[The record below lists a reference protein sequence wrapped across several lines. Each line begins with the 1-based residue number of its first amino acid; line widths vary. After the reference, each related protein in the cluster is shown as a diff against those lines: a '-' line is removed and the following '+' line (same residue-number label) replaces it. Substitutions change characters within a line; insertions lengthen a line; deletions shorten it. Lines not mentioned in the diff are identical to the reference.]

1 MGELSKTCRMIDEK
15 GRVLRAKGGISRKK
29 RVQSAAR
36 ELTWKEAKIWAMVV
50 CEYYCQKCGEK
61 KEECEL
67 EAHHREFYPEDGY
80 VFSTTEDIF
89 KVMGILCSYCHD
101 LLHFVAWK
109 IVKEIEKCRYPL
121 TKKEL
126 IDRVISKVDD
136 VSSQDVKYVLEELS
150 YAGLIEQTRK
160 GKIYLTQKGKPLSP
174 RIKKAEKFIRRI
186 EVK

>member
-1 MGELSKTCRMIDEK
+1 MIDEK

-80 VFSTTEDIF
+80 VFSSTEDIF

-109 IVKEIEKCRYPL
+109 IVKEIKKHKYSL
-121 TKKEL
+121 TKKKM
-126 IDRVISKVDD
+126 IDKVTRKTDILPSD
-136 VSSQDVKYVLEELS
+136 VEYVLEEFEDM
-150 YAGLIEQTRK
+150 GLIEKTK
-160 GKIYLTQKGKPLSP
+160 EEIYLTQKGEVLCP
-174 RIKKAEKFIRRI
+174 RIKKARKFIRRLK
-186 EVK
+186 VK